1 MGMEVCKTRA
11 APLALL
17 GLCFATAV
25 KSVPL
30 ADAGPHVYYGWG
42 DPIRFRHLYTASRH
56 GLFSYFLR
64 IHGDGRVDGAAAQSR
79 HSLLEIRAVAL
90 RTVAIKGVHS
100 SRYLCM
106 EEEGRLHG
114 LLIYTTEN
122 CSFEEEIRPDG
133 YNIYKSKK
141 YGILVSLS
149 NARQRQQYK
158 GKDFLPLSHF
168 LPMMNTVPVETT
180 DFGEYSDTRQNLESG
195 IFHQP
200 VETDSMDPFGITSE
214 VSLVQSPSFG

>member
-1 MGMEVCKTRA
+1 MV
-11 APLALL
+11 LL
-17 GLCFATAV
+17 GLCFAAAV

-42 DPIRFRHLYTASRH
+42 DPIRVRHLYTASRH

-64 IHGDGRVDGAAAQSR
+64 IHGDGRVDGAASQSR
-79 HSLLEIRAVAL
+79 HIAL

-106 EEEGRLHG
+106 EEEGGLHG

-141 YGILVSLS
+141 YGILLSLS

-168 LPMMNTVPVETT
+168 LPMMNTVPVE

-195 IFHQP
+195 IFQQS
-200 VETDSMDPFGITSE
+200 VKTDSMDPFGITSE

>member
-1 MGMEVCKTRA
+1 DGDGRSAKPA

-17 GLCFATAV
+17 GLCFVAAV
-25 KSVPL
+25 RSVPL
-30 ADAGPHVYYGWG
+30 ADAGPHVYLRLGG
-42 DPIRFRHLYTASRH
+42 PNPVQAPLH
-56 GLFSYFLR
+56 GQPARPRSA
-64 IHGDGRVDGAAAQSR
+64 ISSGSTGDGRVDGAAAQ
-79 HSLLEIRAVAL
+79 SLLEIRAVAL

-106 EEEGRLHG
+106 EEGGRLHG

>member
-1 MGMEVCKTRA
+1 MGLQLGKARV

-17 GLCFATAV
+17 GLCFAMVV

-30 ADAGPHVYYGWG
+30 ADAGPHVNYGWG
-42 DPIRFRHLYTASRH
+42 EPIRFRHLYTASRH

-64 IHGDGRVDGAAAQSR
+64 IHGDGRVDGAVSQSR

-114 LLIYTTEN
+114 LPIYTTED

-180 DFGEYSDTRQNLESG
+180 GFGEYGDTRQYLESG
-195 IFHQP
+195 IFNQP
-200 VETDSMDPFGITSE
+200 AETDSMDPFGITSE